1 VINFRYHVVS
11 LTAVF
16 LALAIGLVVGTT
28 ALNGPISDSFKEQV
42 DELRKQNQQLRE
54 DLNHLDEE
62 VRQKEDFA
70 RQAAPALLG
79 RKLAG
84 SRVLLVTV
92 PSGVDYAPGV
102 AGMLTTSGA
111 TITGQVDIKDKFL
124 DPARNDELLDLAHT
138 SLPRTVTGTL
148 PTNADG
154 VEASTALLAAVLVD
168 RLPAVATDDLRKVLS
183 AYESEEYLGVSGDE
197 ITGPAQTVVLI
208 SGPPMADK
216 DGPRK
221 NASVVTMVGQF
232 DEAGRI
238 VVACNGVAGEG
249 NAVAAV
255 RADPKLKLQ
264 VSTVDNVSTPQGE
277 LVTALAVVDQL
288 AGTTGHYG
296 IGDGATLLPATP

>member
-62 VRQKEDFA
+62 VQQKEDFA

-92 PSGVDYAPGV
+92 PSGVDYANGV
-102 AGMLTTSGA
+102 ASMLTTSGA
-111 TITGQVDIKDKFL
+111 TITGQIDIKDQFL
-124 DPARNDELLDLAHT
+124 DPARNEELLDLAHT
-138 SLPRTVTGTL
+138 SLPKTVTGTL

-168 RLPAVATDDLRKVLS
+168 RLPAVPTDDLRKVLA
-183 AYESEEYLGVSGDE
+183 AYQSEGYLGVTGDE
-197 ITGPAQTVVLI
+197 ITGPAQTVVFI
-208 SGPPMADK
+208 SGPPLADK

-221 NASVVTMVGQF
+221 NAEVVTMVDQF
-232 DEAGRI
+232 DQAGRI
-238 VVACNGVAGEG
+238 VVASNSVAGGG
-249 NAVAAV
+249 NVVAAV
-255 RADPKLKLQ
+255 RADPRLKVR

-288 AGTTGHYG
+288 AGVAGHYG

>member
-92 PSGVDYAPGV
+92 PSGIDYASGV

-124 DPARNDELLDLAHT
+124 DPTRNEELLDLAHT
-138 SLPRTVTGTL
+138 SLPKC
-148 PTNADG
+148 
-154 VEASTALLAAVLVD
+154 VL
-168 RLPAVATDDLRKVLS
+168 R
-183 AYESEEYLGVSGDE
+183 
-197 ITGPAQTVVLI
+197 
-208 SGPPMADK
+208 
-216 DGPRK
+216 
-221 NASVVTMVGQF
+221 VGQQF
-232 DEAGRI
+232 FSETSSSVFRRNTDRRQVRGAVNVNEHENKTRHLTRR
-238 VVACNGVAGEG
+238 CNYPITQIA
-249 NAVAAV
+249 
-255 RADPKLKLQ
+255 
-264 VSTVDNVSTPQGE
+264 
-277 LVTALAVVDQL
+277 
-288 AGTTGHYG
+288 
-296 IGDGATLLPATP
+296 